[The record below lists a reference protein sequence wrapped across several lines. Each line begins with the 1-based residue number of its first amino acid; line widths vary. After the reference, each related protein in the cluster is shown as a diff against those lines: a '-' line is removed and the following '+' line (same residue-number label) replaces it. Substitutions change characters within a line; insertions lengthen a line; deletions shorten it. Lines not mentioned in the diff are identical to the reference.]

1 MTRTTTLAL
10 SFAALLGAGPLAA
23 QTRPLQTEEATT
35 APAGRLAL
43 EVGQDATRD
52 EPNFLTGVPRNR
64 FDGPTLR
71 LVWSPADNV
80 EVDLEWVSWIA
91 TPDDPDFEGAGD
103 FGDVTLRTKLRFRDG
118 GDRGPT
124 FGARYVLTLPETE
137 YEEGLGPNTLRM
149 SAQFLLTQP
158 IGRAR
163 LHLNAGL
170 AIEDQPDREHFQRDL
185 LAFGAALEAPVTER
199 LRVLGELAGKAGD
212 GTPGTDERIEAR
224 LGVSWRASDRLA
236 LDGAVR
242 RGLADAD
249 GTWGVTAGLR
259 FLLRERR

>member
-1 MTRTTTLAL
+1 MIRTTSVAL
-10 SFAALLGAGPLAA
+10 AALLAAGTLSA

-35 APAGRLAL
+35 APAGRLLL
-43 EVGQDATRD
+43 EAGQDAMRD
-52 EPNFLTGVPRNR
+52 EPNFLTGSARNR

-71 LVWSPADNV
+71 LVWSPSDNA
-80 EVDLEWVSWIA
+80 EIDLEWVSRVA
-91 TPDDPDFEGAGD
+91 VRDDPDFGNASD

-118 GDRGPT
+118 GESGPT
-124 FGARYVLTLPETE
+124 FGARYVLTLPQTE
-137 YEEGLGPNTLRM
+137 YGEGLGPNTLRM

-185 LAFGAALEAPVTER
+185 LAFGAALEAPVSEN
-199 LRVLGELAGKAGD
+199 LRVMGELAGKAGD
-212 GTPGTDERIEAR
+212 GTPGTDEHIEAR
-224 LGVSWRASDRLA
+224 LGVAWNAGERFG
-236 LDGAVR
+236 LDAAVR

-249 GTWGVTAGLR
+249 GTWGVTAGVRFVLR
-259 FLLRERR
+259 DRR

>member
-1 MTRTTTLAL
+1 MTRNTTVALTFGAVLATG
-10 SFAALLGAGPLAA
+10 ALHA

-35 APAGRLAL
+35 APAGRLVL
-43 EVGQDATRD
+43 EVGQDAIQD
-52 EPNFLTGVPRNR
+52 EPNFLTGNPRNR
-64 FDGPTLR
+64 FDGPALR

-91 TPDDPDFEGAGD
+91 TPDDPDFEGASD

-124 FGARYVLTLPETE
+124 FGARYVLTLPQTE

-158 IGRAR
+158 IGPAR
-163 LHLNAGL
+163 LHLNAGV
-170 AIEDQPDREHFQRDL
+170 AIEDQPDRTHFQRDF
-185 LAFGAALEAPVTER
+185 LAFGAALEAPVTAS
-199 LRVLGELAGKAGD
+199 LRVLGEVAGKTGD

-224 LGVSWRASDRLA
+224 FGVAWSASERFGADV
-236 LDGAVR
+236 AVR
-242 RGLADAD
+242 RGLAEAD
-249 GTWGVTAGLR
+249 GTWGVAAGVR
-259 FLLRERR
+259 FLLRDRR

>member
-1 MTRTTTLAL
+1 MARKTT
-10 SFAALLGAGPLAA
+10 AALAFVTLVAAGRVAA

-35 APAGRLAL
+35 APAGRLLL
-43 EVGQDATRD
+43 EVGQDAMAD
-52 EPNFLTGVPRNR
+52 EPNFLTGNTRNR

-80 EVDLEWVSWIA
+80 EVDLEWVTWIA

-118 GDRGPT
+118 GDHGLT
-124 FGARYVLTLPETE
+124 FGARYTLTLPETE

-149 SAQFLLTQP
+149 SAQVLLTQP
-158 IGRAR
+158 LGPAR
-163 LHLNAGL
+163 LHLDAGV
-170 AIEDQPDREHFQRDL
+170 AIEDQPDRAHFQRDL
-185 LAFGAALEAPVTER
+185 FAFGAALEAPVGDR
-199 LRVLGELAGKAGD
+199 WRVLGELAGKAGD

-224 LGVSWRASDRLA
+224 LGVAWRATDRLG
-236 LDGAVR
+236 LDAAVR

-249 GTWGVTAGLR
+249 GTWGFTAGVR
-259 FLLRERR
+259 FLLRER

>member
-1 MTRTTTLAL
+1 MTRPTTFALTLAL
-10 SFAALLGAGPLAA
+10 LLASAALHA

-35 APAGRLAL
+35 APAGRLLL

-52 EPNFLTGVPRNR
+52 EPNFLTGAPRNR
-64 FDGPTLR
+64 FDGPTPR

-80 EVDLEWVSWIA
+80 EIDLEWVSRIGVR
-91 TPDDPDFEGAGD
+91 DDPDFGNASD

-124 FGARYVLTLPETE
+124 FGARYVLTLPQTE

-149 SAQFLLTQP
+149 AAQFLLTQP
-158 IGRAR
+158 IGGAR

-170 AIEDQPDREHFQRDL
+170 AIEDQPDRAHFQRDL
-185 LAFGAALEAPVTER
+185 LAFGVALEAPVSDR

-224 LGVSWRASDRLA
+224 LGVGWKASERFG
-236 LDGAVR
+236 LDAAVR

-249 GTWGVTAGLR
+249 GTWGVTAGVRFVLR
-259 FLLRERR
+259 DRP

>member
-1 MTRTTTLAL
+1 MTRPTAFALTLAVVL
-10 SFAALLGAGPLAA
+10 PSAALHA

-43 EVGQDATRD
+43 EVGQDAIRD

-71 LVWSPADNV
+71 LVWSPADTV
-80 EVDLEWVSWIA
+80 EVDLEWVSRVA
-91 TPDDPDFEGAGD
+91 VRDDPDFGNASD

-124 FGARYVLTLPETE
+124 FGARYVLTLPQTE

-149 SAQFLLTQP
+149 SAQLLLTQP

-170 AIEDQPDREHFQRDL
+170 AIEDQPDRAHFQRDL
-185 LAFGAALEAPVTER
+185 LAFGAAVEAPVGDR
-199 LRVLGELAGKAGD
+199 LRVLAELAGKAGD
-212 GTPGTDERIEAR
+212 GTPGADERIEAR
-224 LGVSWRASDRLA
+224 FGFAWSAGGRFG
-236 LDGAVR
+236 LDAAVR

-249 GTWGVTAGLR
+249 GTWGVTAGVRLV
-259 FLLRERR
+259 LRERR